1 VIKSCDHQSSSLFF
15 EKADG
20 CVRGLF
26 RVLVRTWCCWV
37 LVRTCSLRCGLD
49 EPVGLWCVRDL
60 GVRGLVG
67 VAAPRRDPVGSC
79 IVEILRVSK
88 AGM

>member
-1 VIKSCDHQSSSLFF
+1 MSAVF
-15 EKADG
+15 EFG
-20 CVRGLF
+20 CELVVRGAASTS
-26 RVLVRTWCCWV
+26 RWA
-37 LVRTCSLRCGLD
+37 CG
-49 EPVGLWCVRDL
+49 VYGTL

-67 VAAPRRDPVGSC
+67 VAAPRRDPVRSC